1 MKIDHTKLFDGLRAG
16 MHGGSLSEAQVASY
30 EAILYAARTHGV
42 TDPQHLAY
50 IFGTTRGEVGATMQP
65 VREIGRG
72 KGRRYGIPDPVT
84 GEVYFGRGFVQLT
97 WAENYRKLGKRLGI
111 PLFED
116 PDLALKPET
125 AAKILVIGMVEGI
138 FTGKKLSDY
147 INDRGT
153 NYREARRI
161 INIMDRADE
170 FAELARR
177 YEAVIRAA
185 LITDDKGEVKEAAAT
200 VTITKPVPSS
210 DPLPAPEPPPETETK
225 PRLSKEQWIIG
236 VIAAAI
242 AAIFAWVFGGGQ

>member
-1 MKIDHTKLFDGLRAG
+1 MKIDHKRLFDGLRAS

-42 TDPQHLAY
+42 TDPRHLSY
-50 IFGTTRGEVGATMQP
+50 IFSTTRGEVGSAMQP
-65 VREIGRG
+65 VREVGRG
-72 KGRRYGIPDPVT
+72 QGKRYGVPDPST
-84 GEVYFGRGFVQLT
+84 GEVYFGRGFVQIT
-97 WAENYRKLGKRLGI
+97 WADNYRKLGKRLGL
-111 PLFED
+111 PLYEE
-116 PDLALKPET
+116 PDLALKPEI

-147 INDRGT
+147 INDKGT

-185 LITDDKGEVKEAAAT
+185 LITEGKGEVKDVSAT
-200 VTITKPVPSS
+200 VTIAKPAPKP
-210 DPLPAPEPPPETETK
+210 DPAPAPEPPPETEAQ
-225 PRLSKEQWIIG
+225 PHMSAAQVIVG
-236 VIAAAI
+236 VIAAAA
-242 AAIFAWVFGGGQ
+242 AAIFGWIFMGGE